1 MTENVEM
8 SSSTSSRDVGW
19 SCFFCEDWLGSLLLN
34 MKWDRVVVCAWLRGL
49 MVFWSIWFLRIRNP
63 AKAGK
68 FIESNIC
75 SKHCGDACQE
85 SAIFTGRL
93 NEGEPFFWGT
103 KKKCVTVCPSRISHL
118 LLEAIENK
126 NKKRSFLKNQHTRAR
141 CNCKLHQH
149 HKFGLQVQGL
159 TKKT

>member
-1 MTENVEM
+1 M

-19 SCFFCEDWLGSLLLN
+19 SCLFCEDWLGSLLLN
-34 MKWDRVVVCAWLRGL
+34 MKWDRVVVCVCDYGAWWYFDQFDFSESEILQKL
-49 MVFWSIWFLRIRNP
+49 VKTCKN
-63 AKAGK
+63 
-68 FIESNIC
+68 IESNIC

-85 SAIFTGRL
+85 SAIFTSRL

-126 NKKRSFLKNQHTRAR
+126 NKKRSFLKNQHTRTR